1 MLRQKAKAR
10 ARVYEDYNQMEV
22 NVDSEEDEVE
32 FNMYEEKVQQRWR
45 YTDQRHEN
53 LRPNVEDNKSNM
65 DIFLI
70 KISQI
75 WWQ

>member
-45 YTDQRHEN
+45 YTDQRDEN